1 MISHDISPAFPQCQE
16 SVGFLSPMSAQ
27 EEQAGGAE
35 ILLASL
41 TGAKRVSL
49 LEAGQDLICFFFCR
63 RLKRVQYICP

>member
-1 MISHDISPAFPQCQE
+1 MIIPQRQE

-49 LEAGQDLICFFFCR
+49 LEAGQDLICFFA
-63 RLKRVQYICP
+63 KD